1 MKYTVGELIKA
12 LKKIDKNKK
21 ITIDGFQYWGED
33 YYDKYTIEEE
43 DVFWIEEREDHV
55 RLTASPGRDWKLKTF
70 LKYLKTLWNGFYSV
84 FLYSLY
90 KELKN
95 F

>member
-33 YYDKYTIEEE
+33 YYDKYEITEE
-43 DVFWIEEREDHV
+43 DVFWIEEHEDRV
-55 RLTASPGRDWKLKTF
+55 RLTASSGRD
-70 LKYLKTLWNGFYSV
+70 
-84 FLYSLY
+84 
-90 KELKN
+90 
-95 F
+95 